1 MSYRNFKKY
10 KLTSN
15 KLTESSMDKVATVDF
30 NEIGG
35 EITVSGYDKL
45 SITYSLIE
53 NEKGED
59 DLRIEI
65 GVDIDVYEII
75 LTKDKAIEMLSYL
88 RKLIG
93 ESEDEDEDEDKN
105 EDEDEYQDE
114 KSETRLETLYD

>member
-1 MSYRNFKKY
+1 
-10 KLTSN
+10 
-15 KLTESSMDKVATVDF
+15 MDKVATVDF